1 LANTQSMERPGS
13 LGGLPSLKTAL
24 AAITGVMML
33 VDLYLIFMVA
43 PTDSVL
49 GHVQRVF
56 YFHVPIAIMSFLA
69 FFVVFIGSLMYLIK
83 RTPKWDAVAHASAE
97 VGVVF
102 VTLALLTGIIW
113 ARPVWNTW
121 WTWEPRLTTTMILW
135 LIYVAY
141 LIRSLPVQRR
151 HLRRGRGHHRFH
163 RCTYRL
169 LLSRMVAVDPSFT
182 GGGAIRPVRCPGRNH
197 GADTAVLVDHVH
209 ILLRLHDRGT
219 DGTPENRRGVGA
231 YPVYPTAQGTLGPAL
246 SRFLR
251 KSPRSWL
258 APSSN
263 LPYLFAAFAVSWVV
277 LFGYLFYVNRRQHEM
292 KKEIAR
298 LQSMLDRADEEE

>member
-1 LANTQSMERPGS
+1 MAKTQSMERPGS
-13 LGGLPSLKTAL
+13 LGGLPSLKPAL

-33 VDLYLIFMVA
+33 VNLYLIFMVA

-141 LIRSLPVQRR
+141 LMVRSYAPSQSKGAIYAAVVGIIGFIDVPIVYYSVVWWRSIHPSPVVGPFAQSDALDGTMALILLYSLITFIFFFAYMIVERMELRKTEEALGRIRFTLR
-151 HLRRGRGHHRFH
+151 RRGR
-163 RCTYRL
+163 
-169 LLSRMVAVDPSFT
+169 
-182 GGGAIRPVRCPGRNH
+182 
-197 GADTAVLVDHVH
+197 
-209 ILLRLHDRGT
+209 
-219 DGTPENRRGVGA
+219 
-231 YPVYPTAQGTLGPAL
+231 
-246 SRFLR
+246 
-251 KSPRSWL
+251 
-258 APSSN
+258 
-263 LPYLFAAFAVSWVV
+263 
-277 LFGYLFYVNRRQHEM
+277 
-292 KKEIAR
+292 
-298 LQSMLDRADEEE
+298 